1 MEENCAVKMPPFYFG
16 DPQLWFIMAE
26 TTFQLAIPKPITAS
40 ATKYNYCVAHLSPE
54 AAAIVRDVIT
64 CPDKDDPYKQLKE
77 ELIKRCG
84 ESKSQEIRCL
94 LAGEQLG
101 DRKPTDLLR
110 VMQRRAE
117 NHQISDTLLL
127 ELFLQQLPKNVQSIL
142 LAISPLNA
150 AKAAEI
156 ADRIMEVT
164 PPEVSKISSSNSCE
178 KVNNASQSELLEE
191 IKALRKEV
199 ASLRRSRSADRRP
212 RNNSRKRADF
222 RFRQRS
228 PSQSNDVCWYHK
240 TFNKNA
246 RKCIQ
251 PCSFSG
257 NVEGQE

>member
-1 MEENCAVKMPPFYFG
+1 
-16 DPQLWFIMAE
+16 
-26 TTFQLAIPKPITAS
+26 
-40 ATKYNYCVAHLSPE
+40 
-54 AAAIVRDVIT
+54 
-64 CPDKDDPYKQLKE
+64 
-77 ELIKRCG
+77 
-84 ESKSQEIRCL
+84 
-94 LAGEQLG
+94 
-101 DRKPTDLLR
+101 
-110 VMQRRAE
+110 
-117 NHQISDTLLL
+117 
-127 ELFLQQLPKNVQSIL
+127 
-142 LAISPLNA
+142 
-150 AKAAEI
+150 
-156 ADRIMEVT
+156 MEVT

-178 KVNNASQSELLEE
+178 KVNNTSQSELLEE